1 MSDRDS
7 NAEIFELL
15 EFHKSMVQME
25 PKFEKEWLDIERP
38 LDLCLSCSMTSRIL
52 VEFKKMSFEEIMLTL
67 NFVFV
72 GHSDGE
78 SVFSIKNQ
86 NEKRYCILLL
96 NNLVKIMDKLT
107 ICSSKLFI
115 FRDQIDSL
123 SNDAK
128 FGMSA
133 LLLRIIRTISVHLDT
148 AKNTNL
154 PEYVAL
160 LLQELTDDF
169 LILKLWLYDF
179 ICSFSIYRDYG
190 TKLVAIPGS
199 RDLTFF

>member
-1 MSDRDS
+1 
-7 NAEIFELL
+7 
-15 EFHKSMVQME
+15 
-25 PKFEKEWLDIERP
+25 
-38 LDLCLSCSMTSRIL
+38 MTSRIL
-52 VEFKKMSFEEIMLTL
+52 VEFDGLSFEEIMLTL
-67 NFVFV
+67 YYVFV

-78 SVFSIKNQ
+78 SVFSIKKEEH
-86 NEKRYCILLL
+86 EKRLCIELL

-190 TKLVAIPGS
+190 TKLVAIPGNPGI
-199 RDLTFF
+199 LGLNFFLKWIVYLNFLKLLIINRRTLKI